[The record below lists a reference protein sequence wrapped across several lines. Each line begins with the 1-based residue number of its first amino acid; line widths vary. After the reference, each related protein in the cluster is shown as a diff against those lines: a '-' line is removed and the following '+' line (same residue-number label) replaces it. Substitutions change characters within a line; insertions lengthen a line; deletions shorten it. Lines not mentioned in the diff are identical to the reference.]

1 MPGTPD
7 MYKHLN
13 NEETNKHTS
22 KLFDR
27 VFVAVR
33 LATQVTILGL
43 IVHPRQ
49 FFLASKKFH
58 TFEFIR

>member
-13 NEETNKHTS
+13 NGETNKHTC
-22 KLFDR
+22 KIFGI

-33 LATQVTILGL
+33 LATQVKILGL
-43 IVHPRQ
+43 VVH
-49 FFLASKKFH
+49 
-58 TFEFIR
+58 